1 MRTKIP
7 LWLLVCAL
15 AACDTVPL
23 IEQPLQL
30 LGDPAQAGSGSYTLA
45 ISPDTKHVNVTGGEV
60 VNFNVDGKIFAWH
73 FFVPYAVTQ
82 IDLKRVAPPG
92 MLNRSVFAY
101 VAPDPRY
108 IKY

>member
-1 MRTKIP
+1 
-7 LWLLVCAL
+7 
-15 AACDTVPL
+15 
-23 IEQPLQL
+23 
-30 LGDPAQAGSGSYTLA
+30 
-45 ISPDTKHVNVTGGEV
+45 
-60 VNFNVDGKIFAWH
+60 VDGKIFAWH